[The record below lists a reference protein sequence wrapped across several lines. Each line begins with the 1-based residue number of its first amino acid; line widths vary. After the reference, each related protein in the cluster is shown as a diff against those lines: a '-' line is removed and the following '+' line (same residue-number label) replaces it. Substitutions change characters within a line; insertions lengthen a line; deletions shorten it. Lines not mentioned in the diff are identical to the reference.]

1 MRYSRRCTSNGFR
14 AAGPR
19 CGGFSSVMISPIK
32 KSLCAAERHRKDVA
46 RARRRWIQ
54 QQGFLDTT
62 RLVCI
67 GLSSGGAGWL
77 GWGDDT
83 PSRGGRGAGGGR
95 RAGGGAPYA
104 PQRTTL

>member
-46 RARRRWIQ
+46 RARRLWILP
-54 QQGFLDTT
+54 GLFHDGAEAGAAA
-62 RLVCI
+62 LV
-67 GLSSGGAGWL
+67 
-77 GWGDDT
+77 
-83 PSRGGRGAGGGR
+83 
-95 RAGGGAPYA
+95 GAPGNRLPPCIEGGTTA
-104 PQRTTL
+104 PKAHAHSICIFDPGGEPVRRHG